1 MQRKMLI
8 FRNMAK
14 EDAEAV
20 AFLEQLNFQ
29 DAWTYKSILETYDQ
43 TQAFVTIAE
52 EAGKIIGYCIIYFV
66 LDEGEIARIA
76 VHPKKQH
83 KGVGKRLL
91 DYTCEI
97 GLEKGI
103 HCLMLDVRESNQV
116 ARKFY
121 EQYGFEK
128 DGIRKG
134 FYERPIEDAVLMSK
148 QIG

>member
-1 MQRKMLI
+1 MPI
-8 FRNMAK
+8 FRNMTG

-29 DAWTYKSILETYDQ
+29 DAWTCKSILETYHQ
-43 TQAFVTIAE
+43 TQSFVTVAE
-52 EAGKIIGYCIIYFV
+52 EEGEIIGYCIIYFV

-83 KGVGKRLL
+83 QGIGKRLL
-91 DYTCEI
+91 DYTCKI
-97 GLEKGI
+97 GREKGI
-103 HCLMLDVRESNQV
+103 RCLMLDVREHNRA

-121 EQYGFEK
+121 EQYGFTK
-128 DGIRKG
+128 DGIRKN
-134 FYERPIEDAVLMSK
+134 FYEKPIEDAVLMSK